1 MMQTTNVTEEQ
12 IDPSSLLKST
22 KGSGRN
28 IIGLLISN
36 PKIGVGVGI
45 VAFFV
50 LVAIAAPLLT
60 PYNPNA
66 SVVQGSLP
74 PSPAHIFGTTGLGQD
89 MFSQIVY
96 GARVTLLIA
105 FTAATGSTLLQVLFG
120 LTSGYFAGVLGDT
133 LNLIINVFLVLPGLP
148 LTIVLASLASANAA
162 TNRNEIVIA
171 LVLLFTSW
179 SYGARVLRA
188 QTLSLKEREFVAA
201 ARATGENT
209 VRLIF
214 AEILPN
220 EAALVAA
227 TFVGTFVYAV
237 GAEVAL
243 EFLGL
248 GNTSQASWGEIL
260 YWAQNNGALIV
271 GKWWQFVPA
280 GLCVALLCAGLT
292 FINFGIDELANP
304 RLRAGHPPRV
314 RTSPGQKKN
323 PEEASSAPL
332 TEESIVNHE

>member
-1 MMQTTNVTEEQ
+1 MQVTNVTNQQ
-12 IDPSSLLKST
+12 IDSSTILDRV
-22 KGSGRN
+22 KGRRSAILGA
-28 IIGLLISN
+28 ITSN
-36 PKIGVGVGI
+36 PKIAAGVGV

-50 LVAIAAPLLT
+50 LIALAAPLLT
-60 PYNPNA
+60 PYDPNA
-66 SVVQGSLP
+66 SVVTGSLP
-74 PSPAHIFGTTGLGQD
+74 PSSAHILGTTGLGQD
-89 MFSQIVY
+89 MFAQIVY
-96 GARVTLLIA
+96 GARISLLVG
-105 FTAATGSTLLQVLFG
+105 FSAAIGSTVLQVFFG
-120 LTSGYFAGVLGDT
+120 LSSAYFGGIVDDVLS
-133 LNLIINVFLVLPGLP
+133 LIINVFLVLPGLP

-162 TNRNEIVIA
+162 NKNEFVIA

-188 QTLSLKEREFVAA
+188 QTLSLKEREFVTA
-201 ARATGENT
+201 ARASGESSL
-209 VRLIF
+209 RIIF

-220 EAALVAA
+220 EVALVAS

-280 GLCVALLCAGLT
+280 GLCIAVLCAGLT

-304 RLRAGHPPRV
+304 RLRNERKFIPR
-314 RTSPGQKKN
+314 KKMKKMMYVGA
-323 PEEASSAPL
+323 EK
-332 TEESIVNHE
+332 